1 MHSLV
6 VSLQVV
12 TPCERFLT
20 HITGIHVVWSVSNL
34 QMI

>member
-20 HITGIHVVWSVSNL
+20 NITGLHVVSRS
-34 QMI
+34 